1 MSKIKQ
7 EFILLIMNCQ
17 KYKEK
22 AIRQKQTWLPF
33 LPSNVIYFHVIGD
46 QTLNQPYMIIENDN
60 LLVIKTEDD
69 YNHLPKKVI
78 NAYEIINSLYDFKYI
93 YKTDDDQLLQTTKFF
108 SLINSTLLYNENVH
122 YGGFM
127 ISVKEDQISDYY
139 KFHAELPK
147 DLIIKKN
154 TYCNGRFYLLSN
166 SAVINLLESKTDIE
180 KEYFEDYAIGYYLN
194 QKYKTNFLKL
204 QTSQYFKDMVM

>member
-17 KYKEK
+17 RYKEK

-33 LPSNVIYFHVIGD
+33 LPSNVTYFHVIGD
-46 QTLNQPYMIIENDN
+46 ETLNQPYMIIENDN

-78 NAYEIINSLYDFKYI
+78 NAYEIINSLYDYKYI

-108 SLINSTLLYNENVH
+108 FLIKNTLLSNENVH

-127 ISVKEDQISDYY
+127 VAVKEDQISDYY

-147 DLIIKKN
+147 DLIIKKS

-166 SAVINLLESKTDIE
+166 SAVNNLLESKTEIE
-180 KEYFEDYAIGYYLN
+180 EEYFEDYAIGYYLN
-194 QKYKTNFLKL
+194 NKYKTNFLKL
-204 QTSQYFKDMVM
+204 QTSQYFKDMVV